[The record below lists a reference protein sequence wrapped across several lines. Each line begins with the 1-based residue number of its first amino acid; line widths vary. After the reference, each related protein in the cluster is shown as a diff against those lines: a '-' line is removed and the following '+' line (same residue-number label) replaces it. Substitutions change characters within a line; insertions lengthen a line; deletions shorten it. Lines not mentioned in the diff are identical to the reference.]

1 MDVLTEKQY
10 VPFYDYI
17 VRQNEEYRKTI
28 KMKKRID
35 SKGRELFCGEY
46 EREEKKM
53 KENIQVSENMFVL
66 PIDMDNKS
74 VEEIARVAALRINE
88 ACEEIAKQRGICLDN
103 GKDID

>member
-1 MDVLTEKQY
+1 
-10 VPFYDYI
+10 
-17 VRQNEEYRKTI
+17 
-28 KMKKRID
+28 
-35 SKGRELFCGEY
+35 
-46 EREEKKM
+46 M

-66 PIDMDNKS
+66 PIDMDNES

>member
-10 VPFYDYI
+10 VPFYDFI
-17 VRQNEEYRKTI
+17 IRQNEEYRKMI

-35 SKGRELFCGEY
+35 SKCK
-46 EREEKKM
+46 EKNM

-88 ACEEIAKQRGICLDN
+88 ACEEIAKQRGICLEN
-103 GKDID
+103 GKEID

>member
-1 MDVLTEKQY
+1 
-10 VPFYDYI
+10 
-17 VRQNEEYRKTI
+17 
-28 KMKKRID
+28 
-35 SKGRELFCGEY
+35 
-46 EREEKKM
+46 M

-88 ACEEIAKQRGICLDN
+88 VCEEIAKQRGICLDN